1 MNLEIERRFLI
12 KNNLWRS
19 FITHQVNIIQGYFV
33 LKEKDWTIRI
43 RLEGEKYKLTLKK
56 HIINSTSH
64 EFEYDIP
71 ANEGEIILSNLD
83 YTIAKE
89 RFHLFINDKHWTIDC
104 FKDKNYPLI
113 IGEIELQE
121 VNEKIKLPNF
131 IDKEIT
137 GIKKFT
143 NFELSQNPFSIW

>member
-1 MNLEIERRFLI
+1 MSIEIERRFLI
-12 KNNLWRS
+12 KNTSWENL
-19 FITHQVNIIQGYFV
+19 IDKKIVIVQGYLLSNTNGWIV
-33 LKEKDWTIRI
+33 RI
-43 RLEGEKYKLTLKK
+43 RSENNKFKLTLKK
-56 HIINSTSH
+56 HINNSSNY
-64 EFEYDIP
+64 EFEYEIP
-71 ANEGEIILSNLD
+71 FREGEIIMSTLTNKVK
-83 YTIAKE
+83 KE
-89 RFHLFINDKHWTIDC
+89 RFSILINNKEWIVDC